1 MQRLANRLRRW
12 PRSVTGRILL
22 VLGLG
27 VLLAQ
32 IISSVVWLT
41 QFRAD
46 NERNVREMSRHM
58 AYRVASTVQFFTSLP
73 TAYRHVVLDQLRD
86 MGGTRFFVT
95 LNHEEI
101 RINDLPDSR
110 MKTIVVAQFR
120 DVLRRELGFDQRVR
134 IAFSRPVD
142 LHVIRNDI
150 LLTDL
155 PERWGK
161 QALLVG
167 DRQAPI
173 LVIQLPIGEDQ
184 WLYLATLMPD
194 PGFLETGTPLSTE
207 RLLSLLVSLGVM
219 MLFGVWIVR
228 SLTRPLRRLAQ
239 AAESFGQGQPQPLPE
254 EGSREL
260 EMTARAFNGMQL
272 RIQRY
277 LDDRERLFASIS
289 HDLKTPITRLRL
301 RAEMLEDDADRD
313 AFCRDLEDLDMLVK
327 GALQSVKDTDIH
339 ENRVEVDLR
348 GMLDHLCGSARL
360 GGQAVTLEGEQKAP
374 FLGKPLALRRC
385 LGNLIDNAIYYGGGA
400 DVRMADSPE
409 RLEIR
414 VLDNGPGIPE
424 EQLERAFAP
433 YTRLSPQRS
442 GHAGMGLGLSIARN
456 IARAHGGDL
465 QLCNRPEGGL
475 EACLTLPRQDG

>member
-1 MQRLANRLRRW
+1 MQGLFRRLQRW
-12 PRSVTGRILL
+12 PRSVSGRILL

-32 IISSVVWLT
+32 IVSSAIWLA

-95 LNHEEI
+95 LNREEI
-101 RINDLPDSR
+101 GINDLPDSPLKR
-110 MKTIVVAQFR
+110 IVVAQFR
-120 DVLRRELGFDQRVR
+120 EVLRQELGLDQRVR
-134 IAFSRPVD
+134 IAFSRPLD

-155 PERWGK
+155 PDRWGK

-173 LVIQLPIGEDQ
+173 LVIQIPIGEAQ

-194 PGFLETGTPLSTE
+194 PGFLETGTPLSPE
-207 RLLSLLVSLGVM
+207 RLLSLLVSLAVM

-228 SLTRPLRRLAQ
+228 SLTRPLRRLAA
-239 AAESFGQGQPQPLPE
+239 AAESFGHGQPQPLSE
-254 EGSREL
+254 AGSREL
-260 EMTARAFNGMQL
+260 EATARAFNGMQL

-277 LDDRERLFASIS
+277 LNDRERLFASIS

-301 RAEMLEDDADRD
+301 RAEMLENDGERE

-339 ENRVEVDLR
+339 ENRVEVDLHQ
-348 GMLDHLCGSARL
+348 LLCHLRDSARL
-360 GGQAVTLEGEQKAP
+360 GGQAVTLEGEQRAP

-385 LGNLIDNAIYYGGGA
+385 LGNLIDNALFYGGGA
-400 DVRMADSPE
+400 DVRIDDSPE

-414 VLDNGPGIPE
+414 VLDSGPGIPE
-424 EQLERAFAP
+424 DKLEQAFTP
-433 YTRLSPQRS
+433 YTRLSTQHS
-442 GHAGMGLGLSIARN
+442 GQAGMGLGLSIARN
-456 IARAHGGDL
+456 IARAHGGEL
-465 QLCNRPEGGL
+465 QLRNRPEGGL
-475 EACLTLPRQDG
+475 EACLTLPRQS